1 MGNKTKIDPI
11 LVPVIQN
18 AFLSVCQRMG
28 ETMLRTSRS
37 TIFSEARDFV
47 IGLFDSKRQM
57 IAQQAYI
64 PVQMGSM
71 PFGIEAIYN
80 EFKDNIFPGD
90 VFILNDPY
98 HGSNHPPDVQ
108 ISRPVFWKDELRYWT
123 VAKGHQADTGGRGV
137 CGYNPEA
144 KDCWED
150 AVRIP
155 VAKIYEKGIYNRD
168 LWNMILLN
176 LHIPFL
182 VEGDLHCMVGAT
194 RLGERDVINLLE
206 KFGPELLEDAISMF
220 LDASERYVRQ
230 EIEKMPDGIYKAEE
244 MLDNDGVEK
253 DKIRTVRVSVEIKG
267 DSITF
272 DFSNSDPQCKGP
284 FNATIPATVS
294 TVYLAF
300 FPLVGPEV
308 VHNAG
313 AMRPIKV
320 IAREGSICNAKEP
333 AACTLNG
340 PTLSS
345 VMGNAVWRALVQAVP
360 ERATAGWA
368 YWFSPSS
375 TGMNPRTGRPFA
387 DIHFLCVP
395 GTGATYGFD
404 GWDHGGNITTL
415 GALRALDPELHE
427 VTSPYTVLQ
436 YEIHPDSGGPG
447 RWRGGHGVIAR
458 WRIEAENIRWANW
471 GNGTR
476 EETAAFGVDGGK
488 PGKPHF
494 ARFVRKNGSIEKIE
508 VNSFSEVHVGDICEI
523 FSAGGGGF
531 GDPYLRPAEKV
542 LDEVINE
549 IVSIEKA
556 KDDYG
561 VIIDPE
567 SLRIDYAATRKI
579 RDKNQE
585 HSPRT

>member
-1 MGNKTKIDPI
+1 MATKRCIDPI
-11 LVPVIQN
+11 MVSVIEN
-18 AFLSVCQRMG
+18 AFISICQRMG
-28 ETMLRTSRS
+28 GTMLRTSRS

-47 IGLFDSKRQM
+47 TGLFDRERRM

-64 PVQMGSM
+64 PVQMGAM

-80 EFKDNIFPGD
+80 EFKDNIYPGD

-98 HGSNHPPDVQ
+98 HGCNHPPDVQ
-108 ISRPVFWKDELRYWT
+108 ISRPIFWRDELRYWT

-150 AVRIP
+150 AIRIP
-155 VAKIYEKGIYNRD
+155 VSKLYEKGVYNRD

-182 VEGDLHCMVGAT
+182 VEGDLQCMVGAT
-194 RLGERDVINLLE
+194 KVGEREVIALLE
-206 KFGPELLEDAISMF
+206 RYGTEMLEEAANEF

-230 EIEKMPDGIYKAEE
+230 EIAKMPSGIYKAEE
-244 MLDNDGVEK
+244 KLDHDGVEK
-253 DKIRTVRVSVEIKG
+253 GKMRTVRVSVEIKG

-272 DFSNSDPQCKGP
+272 DFSDSDPQSKGP
-284 FNATIPATVS
+284 FNATMPCTVS
-294 TVYLAF
+294 TVFLAF

-308 VHNAG
+308 HHNAG

-320 IAREGSICNAKEP
+320 VAREGTMCNAKEP
-333 AACTLNG
+333 AACSLNG

-345 VMGNAVWRALVQAVP
+345 VIANVVWRALAQALP
-360 ERATAGWA
+360 DRATAGWA

-375 TGMNPRTGRPFA
+375 AGMNPRRKQPFA

-395 GTGATYGFD
+395 GTGATYGYD

-427 VTSPYTVLQ
+427 VISPYTVLQ
-436 YEIHPDSGGPG
+436 YEINPDSGGPG

-458 WRIEAENIRWANW
+458 WRVETENIRWANW
-471 GNGTR
+471 GNGTTPP
-476 EETAAFGVDGGK
+476 TAAFGIYGGK
-488 PGKPHF
+488 AGKPHF
-494 ARFVRKNGSIEKIE
+494 AQFIRRDGTVEKVE
-508 VNSFSEVHVGDICEI
+508 VNSFSEVHTGDVFEI

-531 GDPYLRPAEKV
+531 GDPYLRPAEKILEEV
-542 LDEVINE
+542 RDELISVQ
-549 IVSIEKA
+549 SA
-556 KDDYG
+556 KEDYG
-561 VIIDPE
+561 VVVDTKTMTVNK
-567 SLRIDYAATRKI
+567 AATEKLR
-579 RDKNQE
+579 RAR
-585 HSPRT
+585 RT